1 MQAAVGLSLLVLPLA
16 LVHVARIQLSQV
28 QRVSVRIL
36 EVREQAGFA
45 LADDSAEPHTLGL
58 QSLTTSW
65 MEPVSS
71 IPMVIDPFEA
81 TGDFS
86 AAGCKP
92 MVSPFPTSIKAQWSP
107 KR

>member
-1 MQAAVGLSLLVLPLA
+1 
-16 LVHVARIQLSQV
+16 
-28 QRVSVRIL
+28 
-36 EVREQAGFA
+36 VREQAGFA

-58 QSLTTSW
+58 QSFDNL
-65 MEPVSS
+65 MDGAVSS